1 MNRLLGV
8 LVAGFGISGLF
19 GCDGGSGRASG
30 PGSETTNGIVAKVL
44 LEDGSPA
51 TNAAVALRRMDFIS
65 KDTSGRVSI
74 PDFYLDSSGTLSL
87 DSLEKGDYR
96 LTVSLGKIY
105 SGVVTVSD
113 SVLDLGS
120 VRLEEPGSV
129 VGVLAVEGVV
139 WVGVYGLDVL
149 VNVDSSGNF
158 SVQGLP
164 PGDLKLFAL
173 SRSMDSVVVDTGMTV
188 VSAEEVSWIHRVN
201 GHAALDTVAADTSVA
216 DTVAPDTASVDTTL
230 RDTAVW
236 MLFEDF
242 EDSAAFAAKAWYFS
256 ADTLANISYPTDYA
270 WNGVVQ
276 NGDRSGRVFA
286 GYYTASDGGY
296 VIFGTKISDSLGVDF
311 SALDSVVFYARGSGS
326 LRLSLERWEVSASD
340 NLKAWT
346 EDIPLSSVWTRY
358 SVTPEDFLTAEEDS
372 LSTGW
377 ESVREHVSRFH
388 FFGVGGAEMALDDIA
403 VYGLEF

>member
-1 MNRLLGV
+1 MNRLLGI
-8 LVAGFGISGLF
+8 LIAGFGVLGLF
-19 GCDGGSGRASG
+19 GCDSGSGRASG

-44 LEDGSPA
+44 LEDGTPA

-65 KDTSGRVSI
+65 KDTSGRVSV

-105 SGVVTVSD
+105 SREVTVSD

-120 VRLEEPGSV
+120 VHLEEPGDV
-129 VGVLAVEGVV
+129 VGVLAGENVA

-149 VNVDSSGNF
+149 ARVDSSGNF

-164 PGDLKLFAL
+164 PGELKLFAL

-188 VSAEEVSWIHRVN
+188 VSAREVSWIHQRN
-201 GHAALDTVAADTSVA
+201 GQVLDTAEADTSVA
-216 DTVAPDTASVDTTL
+216 DTVVRDTASVDTTV
-230 RDTAVW
+230 RDSAVW

-256 ADTLANISYPTDYA
+256 ADTLADISYPTDYA

-276 NGDRSGRVFA
+276 NGDRSGNVFA

-311 SALDSVVFYARGSGS
+311 SDLDSIVFYARGSGS
-326 LRLSLERWEVSASD
+326 LRLSLERWEASASD

-346 EDIPLSSVWTRY
+346 DDLSLSSTWTRY

-377 ESVREHVSRFH
+377 ESVRGHVSRFH
-388 FFGVGGAEMALDDIA
+388 FFGVGGTEMALDDIA